1 MLISVALGQ
10 VLSLLICGI
19 SLTSKYLSEDFH
31 ANTPVFQSFLNYI
44 LLFLV
49 YTTTLAVRQGK
60 HAKSREYSFVS
71 LLATSARVMSDD
83 QINFFHLQ
91 RHKTI
96 QNPKSHFSI
105 LQ

>member
-10 VLSLLICGI
+10 VLSLIICGI

-60 HAKSREYSFVS
+60 HAKLVS
-71 LLATSARVMSDD
+71 LLPVSSRVMSYD

-91 RHKTI
+91 HHKTI
-96 QNPKSHFSI
+96 QNPKSHCSV
-105 LQ
+105 L